1 MPRARHDQVTSAAPL
16 PLSVLDLS
24 PIPEG
29 GTAAQAL
36 RTTIDLA
43 VAAERWGYRRYWLAE
58 HHFAAVAGASPAT
71 LVALVAERTT
81 TIRVGSAAVLIGF
94 STPVGAVEAFATVA
108 ALHPGRLDLG
118 LGRSVQRRAES
129 TGAKS
134 STRPS
139 GPPKEDRVVDGLL
152 IPAPF
157 PIPKE
162 LLTSPSIA
170 ASTEALVFP
179 GSQIPDFDDAVD
191 TVLALLD
198 GTYAVAPPSAPD
210 EPVTLRSWQA
220 AEADVATWILGSS
233 AGQSA
238 RVAGERGLPFVAAY
252 HIVPAGALD
261 AVEAYRAAF
270 RPSEHLSEP
279 YVIASAD
286 VVVADDDATA
296 RELAAGFGS
305 WVYDI
310 RTGRGAQ
317 PYPAAAQPLTDE
329 QQAVVSDRT
338 RTQIVGGADTV
349 VDGLQTLARGLGAD
363 ELVVTSIT
371 HDERDRFRSYELL
384 ARAWGLPA

>member
-1 MPRARHDQVTSAAPL
+1 MRARHDQVTSAPPL

-36 RTTIDLA
+36 RTTVDLA
-43 VAAERWGYRRYWLAE
+43 VAAEQWGYRRYWLAE

-71 LVALVAERTT
+71 LVGLVAANTS

-94 STPVGAVEAFATVA
+94 TTPVAAVEAFATID

-129 TGAKS
+129 TGPKAPKP
-134 STRPS
+134 PS
-139 GPPKEDRVVDGLL
+139 GPPEEDRVVDGLL

-162 LLTSPSIA
+162 LLGSPTIA

-191 TVLALLD
+191 AVLAMFD
-198 GTYAVAPPSAPD
+198 GTYAVTPPNSDTPAP
-210 EPVTLRSWQA
+210 LRSWQA
-220 AEADVATWILGSS
+220 AEADVAVWVLGSS
-233 AGQSA
+233 GGQSA

-252 HIVPAGALD
+252 HIVPSGALD

-286 VVVADDDATA
+286 VVVADDDETA
-296 RELAAGFGS
+296 RDLAAGFGS

-317 PYPAAAQPLTDE
+317 PYPAAAQPLTDD
-329 QQAVVSDRT
+329 QLAVVSDRT
-338 RTQIVGGADTV
+338 RTQIVGSPDTV

-384 ARAWGLPA
+384 AKAWGLPA